1 MRINREN
8 TIGLVIDIQEKILPI
23 IDCKEEI
30 IKNSLVLINGLKI
43 LQVPIIVTQ
52 QNTKSLGPTIPEI
65 NAVIGNYSYIN
76 KMSFSCYREPDF
88 VRILNQIGKKNIII
102 IGVEAHVCILQ
113 TVLDLLYNNF
123 NPVVVEDCI
132 GSSREND
139 KRVSLWRMRDIGVVI
154 TTYESILLELCRE
167 SGTDEF
173 RGLLKLFKESKDA

>member
-8 TIGLVIDIQEKILPI
+8 TIGLVVDMQEKILPI
-23 IDCKEEI
+23 IDRKEEVI
-30 IKNSLVLINGLKI
+30 RNSLNLIKGLNI
-43 LQVPIIVTQ
+43 LQIPIIVTQ
-52 QNTKSLGPTIPEI
+52 QNSKSLGPTMPEI
-65 NAVIGNYSYIN
+65 NSAIGNSTYID
-76 KMSFSCYREPDF
+76 KMTFSCYREPAF
-88 VRILNQIGKKNIII
+88 VKVLNPIGKKNVIIM
-102 IGVEAHVCILQ
+102 GVEAHVCILQ
-113 TVLDLLYNNF
+113 TVLDLLYNNY

-173 RGLLKLFKESKDA
+173 RALLKIFKGSKNA